1 MSYESD
7 KLIVSLDFEDI
18 VNALSL
24 VDLIKDEAKFYKIG
38 LQMYLKYGEKIISEI
53 KKRDL
58 KIFLDLKLNDIPNTV
73 KEAVKVLI
81 SYSLE
86 IINMHTLSGYDAMK
100 EAKSIIVEKAPSTK
114 IIGVTILTSL
124 DDDNLKKLGFELS
137 SDKQTEKL
145 SLLAK
150 DAGLDGVV
158 ASAKDVRKIKEIC
171 GNPFLIICPGI
182 RRETEKV
189 DDQKRIATPYSA
201 IKDGADYIVVG
212 RPIIKSNSP
221 KIEVLDIIKE
231 INKGLLE
238 R

>member
-1 MSYESD
+1 MINENER
-7 KLIVSLDFEDI
+7 LIISLDFENI
-18 VNALSL
+18 VDALSL
-24 VDLIKDEAKFYKIG
+24 VDLIKDEARFYKIG
-38 LQMYLKYGEKIISEI
+38 LQMYLKYGEKIINEI

-73 KEAVKVLI
+73 KEALRVLTD
-81 SYSLE
+81 YSLD
-86 IINMHTLSGYDAMK
+86 IINMHVLAGYEAMK
-100 EAKSIIVEKAPSTK
+100 EAKGVIVEKSPATK
-114 IIGVTILTSL
+114 IIGVTVLTSL
-124 DDDNLKKLGFELS
+124 DDENLKKLGFEAS
-137 SDKQTEKL
+137 SEKQTEKL

-158 ASAKDVRKIKEIC
+158 ASAKDVKRIKEIC
-171 GNPFLIICPGI
+171 TDSFIIVCPGI

-189 DDQKRIATPYSA
+189 DDQKRVATPYSA

-231 INKGLLE
+231 IKKGLLE